1 MRAGSFIVIAAG
13 LALLPQYAPAQKATQ
28 AGSGHWVSTWA
39 TAQQLQPAPVG
50 GFGGRGPGPG
60 RGGPVPPGPTANPGA
75 ANPPAPTAPIS
86 GANPQ
91 SPPNVARPPQ
101 GPPQRGRANP
111 NRTNLPATLSDQTI
125 RMPIRVSVGGA
136 QVRIEISNM
145 VGAQPLEVAAAHIA
159 AYQGKGS
166 IAAGTDRALTFSGNA
181 SVIVP
186 PGTLAVSDAVNLSV
200 APMSDLAISLYLP
213 RDTGAPTTH
222 NVGLHTAYISKGN
235 VTGNES
241 MPEEPI
247 TTTACTWL
255 SSVDV
260 MAPKDAYT
268 IVALGDSITDG
279 YSTTTDAD
287 MAWPTLL
294 AKRLSKNKATQN
306 VAVVNQGI
314 SGNQVLRDGA
324 GISALARF
332 DRDVLSRPGVK
343 WVVLL
348 EGINDINIRG
358 RTEGP
363 NALTSDDLVAGYR
376 QLIERSHLYG
386 IKIAGATIMAEE
398 GVPTAS
404 ERGEGIRQ
412 AVNKW
417 IREKGHFDAVVDL
430 DAATRDPEHPGRLKQ
445 EYDSGD
451 HIHPNDAGNQA
462 MADAF
467 DLSLFK
473 K

>member
-1 MRAGSFIVIAAG
+1 MRARSFIVIAAG
-13 LALLPQYAPAQKATQ
+13 LALLPQYAPAQKAIQ
-28 AGSGHWVSTWA
+28 AAGSGHWVSAWA

-60 RGGPVPPGPTANPGA
+60 RGGPGAPGAPANPGA
-75 ANPPAPTAPIS
+75 LNSPAPAAPAS
-86 GANPQ
+86 GAAAQ
-91 SPPNVARPPQ
+91 APPNAGGPPQ
-101 GPPQRGRANP
+101 GGRANP

-145 VGAQPLEVAAAHIA
+145 VGAQPLEVGAAHLA

-186 PGTLAVSDAVNLSV
+186 PGTLAVSDPVSLSV
-200 APMSDLAISLYLP
+200 APLSDLAISLYLP

-241 MPEEPI
+241 MPEPI
-247 TTTACTWL
+247 ATTACTWL

-306 VAVVNQGI
+306 AAVVNQGI

-363 NALTSDDLVAGYR
+363 NALTSDDLIAGYR
-376 QLIERSHLYG
+376 QLIERCHLYG

-412 AVNKW
+412 AVNQW

-430 DAATRDPEHPGRLKQ
+430 DAATRDPQHPARLKQ

>member
-1 MRAGSFIVIAAG
+1 MRARSFIVFAAG
-13 LALLPQYAPAQKATQ
+13 LALLPHYAQAQKATRA

-50 GFGGRGPGPG
+50 GFGGRGPGPA
-60 RGGPVPPGPTANPGA
+60 PGPSATPGDRSAPGAPANPGA
-75 ANPPAPTAPIS
+75 TNPPA
-86 GANPQ
+86 
-91 SPPNVARPPQ
+91 PPNVARPPQ
-101 GPPQRGRANP
+101 GGRANP

-125 RMPIRVSVGGA
+125 RMPIRVSLGGA
-136 QVRIEISNM
+136 LVRIEVSN
-145 VGAQPLEVAAAHIA
+145 VAGAQPLQVGAAHIA
-159 AYQGKGS
+159 VYQGSGS
-166 IAAGTDRALTFSGNA
+166 IAPGTDRALTFSGDA

-186 PGTLAVSDAVNLSV
+186 PGTLLVSDPVNLSV
-200 APMSDLAISLYLP
+200 APMSDLAVSLYLP
-213 RDTGAPTTH
+213 RDTGAPTAH

-241 MPEEPI
+241 MPEPI
-247 TTTACTWL
+247 ATTACTWL

-260 MAPKDAYT
+260 MAPKNAYA

-287 MAWPTLL
+287 MAWPALL
-294 AKRLSKNKATQN
+294 AKRLGKNKTTQN

-363 NALTSDDLVAGYR
+363 NSLTSGDLIAGYR
-376 QLIERSHLYG
+376 QLIERCHLYG

-430 DAATRDPEHPGRLKQ
+430 DAATRDPQHPARLKQ

-467 DLSLFK
+467 DVSLFK

>member
-1 MRAGSFIVIAAG
+1 MRARSFIVFAAG
-13 LALLPQYAPAQKATQ
+13 LALLPQYAPAQKATRA
-28 AGSGHWVSTWA
+28 AGSGHWISTWA

-60 RGGPVPPGPTANPGA
+60 PGPSATPG
-75 ANPPAPTAPIS
+75 

-91 SPPNVARPPQ
+91 APPNVARPPQ
-101 GPPQRGRANP
+101 GPPQGGRANP

-136 QVRIEISNM
+136 QVRIELSNM
-145 VGAQPLEVAAAHIA
+145 GGAQPLEVGAAHIA

-186 PGTLAVSDAVNLSV
+186 PGTLALSDPVNLSV
-200 APMSDLAISLYLP
+200 APMSDLAVSLYLP

-235 VTGNES
+235 VTGNET
-241 MPEEPI
+241 MPEPI

-255 SSVDV
+255 SSVDA

-358 RTEGP
+358 RVEGP
-363 NALTSDDLVAGYR
+363 NALTSDDLIAGYR
-376 QLIERSHLYG
+376 QLIERCHLYR

-412 AVNKW
+412 AVNRW

-430 DAATRDPEHPGRLKQ
+430 DAATREPQHPARLKQ

>member
-1 MRAGSFIVIAAG
+1 
-13 LALLPQYAPAQKATQ
+13 
-28 AGSGHWVSTWA
+28 
-39 TAQQLQPAPVG
+39 
-50 GFGGRGPGPG
+50 
-60 RGGPVPPGPTANPGA
+60 
-75 ANPPAPTAPIS
+75 
-86 GANPQ
+86 
-91 SPPNVARPPQ
+91 
-101 GPPQRGRANP
+101 
-111 NRTNLPATLSDQTI
+111 
-125 RMPIRVSVGGA
+125 
-136 QVRIEISNM
+136 
-145 VGAQPLEVAAAHIA
+145 
-159 AYQGKGS
+159 
-166 IAAGTDRALTFSGNA
+166 
-181 SVIVP
+181 
-186 PGTLAVSDAVNLSV
+186 
-200 APMSDLAISLYLP
+200 
-213 RDTGAPTTH
+213 
-222 NVGLHTAYISKGN
+222 
-235 VTGNES
+235 VTGNET
-241 MPEEPI
+241 MPEPI

-255 SSVDV
+255 SSVDA

-324 GISALARF
+324 GICALARF

-358 RTEGP
+358 RTEGR
-363 NALTSDDLVAGYR
+363 NALTSDDLIAGYR
-376 QLIERSHLYG
+376 QLIERCHLYG
-386 IKIAGATIMAEE
+386 IRIAGATIMAEE

-404 ERGEGIRQ
+404 ERGEGIRL
-412 AVNKW
+412 AVNQW

-430 DAATRDPEHPGRLKQ
+430 DAATRDPQHPARLKQ